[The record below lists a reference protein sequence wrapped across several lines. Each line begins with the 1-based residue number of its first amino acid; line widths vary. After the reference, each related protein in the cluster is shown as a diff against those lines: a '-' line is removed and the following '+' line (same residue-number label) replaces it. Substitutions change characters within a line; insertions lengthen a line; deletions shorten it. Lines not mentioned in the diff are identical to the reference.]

1 MSSPSSATM
10 CTSTDDCF
18 CHEQVRQSRSRYSA
32 CTQRRM
38 SSALIASKSS
48 SGSGGALAKQHL
60 LQRVAPEPETERLEW
75 DDLLRRDVPEVHA
88 RAELLDE
95 RGLRALRR
103 RLEEE
108 VPGLDVV
115 NDLVDQARPH
125 LARRPVD
132 ARRAA
137 LAPFGD
143 HLPG

>member
-60 LQRVAPEPETERLEW
+60 LQRVAP
-75 DDLLRRDVPEVHA
+75 
-88 RAELLDE
+88 
-95 RGLRALRR
+95 
-103 RLEEE
+103 
-108 VPGLDVV
+108 
-115 NDLVDQARPH
+115 
-125 LARRPVD
+125 
-132 ARRAA
+132 
-137 LAPFGD
+137 APFGD
-143 HLPG
+143 HLPGAGRELLLDPLDPLVRGVHDVGVLRSDLGEHGEVAGEVSDQLELALARQVDDAVRDLHMRQAELLQPAFVLVD